1 MSNTSLALRVYLL
14 LRKTQGSFVWP
25 AILFHLAQTANIS
38 ETQMKTKVEF
48 FKTQHSFNLYLWHS
62 FSFFFEIAL
71 VWHLFLMWHL
81 RSLKMEF
88 LKVTLFLIEF
98 WIDKSILPQLLNN
111 LDKITQ
117 TLNLSHLFSIFTI
130 LIKQISKKFLTSYV
144 QSKTQIWS
152 VKVYFSSSAAME
164 LKSVWRHR
172 PNRTYCI
179 T

>member
-62 FSFFFEIAL
+62 FSFFFEIAF

-98 WIDKSILPQLLNN
+98 WIDKPILPLLLNN
-111 LDKITQ
+111 LKKITKK
-117 TLNLSHLFSIFTI
+117 LILSHLFSIFTT
-130 LIKQISKKFLTSYV
+130 LMKLISKKILDFLCTI
-144 QSKTQIWS
+144 QNRNLIR
-152 VKVYFSSSAAME
+152 
-164 LKSVWRHR
+164 KS
-172 PNRTYCI
+172 I
-179 T
+179 L